1 MVPRYWHREFRTV
14 LSPTIYTRCPPN
26 VIGSLYFHIASCSSR
41 TASACGGCG
50 VHGVM
55 SCKPV
60 NENDYLGL
68 RALRMRPFA
77 SACGGCHRTATG
89 SKPPKIQRLLRWCT
103 RLGCHRTAACSQPL
117 KNAPTARPP
126 EPWLSKCRARLSK
139 CWPASSRARC
149 GGASTVLHGC
159 MNAARPERAP
169 PCYPFQSY
177 HPSIQRSGL
186 PGASQRLRHM
196 STRWGTYSCLFLIK
210 SLRCKDRPQA

>member
-41 TASACGGCG
+41 T
-50 VHGVM
+50 
-55 SCKPV
+55 
-60 NENDYLGL
+60 
-68 RALRMRPFA
+68 A

-139 CWPASSRARC
+139 CWPASSRRARC